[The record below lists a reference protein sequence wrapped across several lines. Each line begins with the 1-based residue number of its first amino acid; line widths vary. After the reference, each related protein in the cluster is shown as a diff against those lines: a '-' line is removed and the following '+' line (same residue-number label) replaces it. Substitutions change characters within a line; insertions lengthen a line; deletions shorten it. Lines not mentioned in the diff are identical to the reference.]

1 MDGNGS
7 PIRFAPVV
15 PVDDEGLRA
24 NVRHA
29 MGLGLPTLR
38 DFEYAW
44 REPLHV
50 VANGPSAP
58 AFFDTD
64 AHAVPTL
71 ALNGALELFNDHRIL
86 PDYWAACD
94 PQELVTDRFLRCA
107 PYDVTYLIA
116 SKCHPSVFERLS
128 DRNVILWHVG
138 EPATRDM
145 FDPAHDILIPASS
158 SITSTSF
165 ELMTHLGFR
174 RFETWGWD
182 GCYMDGQGHAIAQEE
197 APQRVEITIDN
208 QRTYETSPVWALEA
222 DDIANRLIG
231 FPFPIHIHGD
241 GFFAEMLSR
250 VVPHRV
256 TRD

>member
-1 MDGNGS
+1 MDGGNPITFS
-7 PIRFAPVV
+7 PKV

-29 MGLGLPTLR
+29 MSLRLPTLR
-38 DFEYAW
+38 DFEY
-44 REPLHV
+44 RRQGHLDV

-58 AFFDTD
+58 AYFQ
-64 AHAVPTL
+64 PTPKNGPVL
-71 ALNGALELFNDHRIL
+71 ALNGALELFNGRRII

-116 SKCHPSVFERLS
+116 SKCHPSVFERMS

-138 EPATRDM
+138 EPATRAL
-145 FDPAHDILIPASS
+145 FDHHDIVIPASS

-182 GCYMDGQGHAIAQEE
+182 GCYMDGQGHAVPQPE
-197 APQRVEITIDN
+197 APSRVEITVHD
-208 QRTYETSPVWALEA
+208 RVYETSPVWALEC
-222 DDIANRLIG
+222 DDIANRLVG

-241 GFFAEMLSR
+241 GFFADMLSR